1 MSGLRTLSSWS
12 ARRWLTALVAG
23 TGFLVLIA
31 IPTDL
36 IDTPLFAREIPPTW
50 WSWPALAISSI
61 LVGLVVATY
70 VAEPGE
76 SESSVS
82 QDDDSADAVADDG
95 STSRRGGWVGGVLT
109 LFAVGCPVCNKVVLL
124 ALGSSGALAWFEPI
138 QPLLQLAAIGLLVWA
153 LLTRLNKAAVC
164 AVPAGRSRTRTS
176 TPSLTGDLDG

>member
-1 MSGLRTLSSWS
+1 M
-12 ARRWLTALVAG
+12 
-23 TGFLVLIA
+23 
-31 IPTDL
+31 
-36 IDTPLFAREIPPTW
+36 
-50 WSWPALAISSI
+50 
-61 LVGLVVATY
+61 
-70 VAEPGE
+70 
-76 SESSVS
+76 
-82 QDDDSADAVADDG
+82 
-95 STSRRGGWVGGVLT
+95 LT